1 MNSETTN
8 YGDVVACDFCNYGE
22 ESMGGVLIGS
32 YAICGECCDSRGY
45 YKDEHSADVTETFD
59 TSKTFRDNVL
69 EYRKKVY
76 GSSDL
81 IQTITSF

>member
-1 MNSETTN
+1 MNSET
-8 YGDVVACDFCNYGE
+8 
-22 ESMGGVLIGS
+22 
-32 YAICGECCDSRGY
+32 
-45 YKDEHSADVTETFD
+45 TFD